1 MLNKILQWL
10 ENLVLKLEAK
20 IKEMETYSD
29 ESCRHV
35 WNDDGSTCLKC
46 GDKDW
51 MDGEYVDEADTIT
64 ANNNYTD
71 GQ

>member
-1 MLNKILQWL
+1 MLNKLLQWL
-10 ENLVLKLEAK
+10 ENLILKLEAK
-20 IKEMETYSD
+20 IKEMEYHSD

-51 MDGEYVDEADTIT
+51 MDGEYVDESNTIT